1 MAMPAGCGY
10 RFRGFSKRRD
20 SIMSETN
27 GNKDFDLTIEEID
40 QLHTVIS
47 FLLENEQYGD
57 DWEDEIELLK
67 KIVAFAEQDKFLC

>member
-1 MAMPAGCGY
+1 
-10 RFRGFSKRRD
+10 
-20 SIMSETN
+20 MSETN
-27 GNKDFDLTIEEID
+27 SDNDFDLTLEEID

-67 KIVAFAEQDKFLC
+67 KIARIAEQDKVLG

>member
-1 MAMPAGCGY
+1 
-10 RFRGFSKRRD
+10 
-20 SIMSETN
+20 MSETN
-27 GNKDFDLTIEEID
+27 SNKDFDLTLEAID

-67 KIVAFAEQDKFLC
+67 KIAAFAEQDKVLG

>member
-1 MAMPAGCGY
+1 
-10 RFRGFSKRRD
+10 
-20 SIMSETN
+20 MSETDS
-27 GNKDFDLTIEEID
+27 NKDFDLTLEEID

-67 KIVAFAEQDKFLC
+67 KIAAFAEQDKVLG

>member
-1 MAMPAGCGY
+1 
-10 RFRGFSKRRD
+10 
-20 SIMSETN
+20 MSETN
-27 GNKDFDLTIEEID
+27 SNKDFDLTIEEID

-67 KIVAFAEQDKFLC
+67 KIAAFAEQDKVLG

>member
-1 MAMPAGCGY
+1 
-10 RFRGFSKRRD
+10 
-20 SIMSETN
+20 MSETN
-27 GNKDFDLTIEEID
+27 SNKDFDLSLEEID

-67 KIVAFAEQDKFLC
+67 KIARIAEQDKVLG

>member
-1 MAMPAGCGY
+1 
-10 RFRGFSKRRD
+10 
-20 SIMSETN
+20 MSETN
-27 GNKDFDLTIEEID
+27 SDKDFDLTLEEID

-67 KIVAFAEQDKFLC
+67 KIARIAEQDKVLG

>member
-1 MAMPAGCGY
+1 
-10 RFRGFSKRRD
+10 
-20 SIMSETN
+20 MSETN
-27 GNKDFDLTIEEID
+27 SNKDFNLTIEEID

-67 KIVAFAEQDKFLC
+67 KIAAFADQDKVLG

>member
-1 MAMPAGCGY
+1 
-10 RFRGFSKRRD
+10 
-20 SIMSETN
+20 MSETN
-27 GNKDFDLTIEEID
+27 SNKDFNLTIEEIN

-67 KIVAFAEQDKFLC
+67 KIAAFAEQDKVLG

>member
-1 MAMPAGCGY
+1 
-10 RFRGFSKRRD
+10 
-20 SIMSETN
+20 MSETN
-27 GNKDFDLTIEEID
+27 SNKDFNLTIEEID

-67 KIVAFAEQDKFLC
+67 KIAAFADAVPALERLARLSFKK